1 MDFGM
6 TSNIGQYYLSGF
18 YKQSKTA
25 EKSSGVSFRD
35 AIYAEAA
42 DIVKEQ
48 TNVTETSS
56 QEMWQTRFPG
66 AYYHVM
72 DASQI
77 SQSVWDRND
86 FPFEEFFQNE
96 VDESVL
102 NWRSSGKEPTMSDS
116 QVQTRLD
123 STLGQ
128 KSIIV
133 PPELE
138 EKMKNNPELAK
149 K

>member
-1 MDFGM
+1 
-6 TSNIGQYYLSGF
+6 
-18 YKQSKTA
+18 
-25 EKSSGVSFRD
+25 
-35 AIYAEAA
+35 
-42 DIVKEQ
+42 
-48 TNVTETSS
+48 
-56 QEMWQTRFPG
+56 MWQTRFPG